1 MNAIDDDAA
10 LNEAAYFDRLADLAA
25 RRAAPAPVAA
35 TRRRRCT
42 AAAAS

>member
-1 MNAIDDDAA
+1 MNAVDDDAA
-10 LNEAAYFDRLADLAA
+10 LNEAAYFERLHDLAT
-25 RRAAPAPVAA
+25 RRAKAAA